1 MCGKSCC
8 RGPITRMGVGRVPV
22 AMPHRC
28 ANDCASCSATNGTQR
43 NTQKHRTKNHRQNQ
57 KRKNASSAATPPS
70 CDSSTAPRRWYKC
83 QHRQER
89 GRGAPTL
96 SPSTWRGGKQHL
108 ATNER
113 CIRRSSRSNQGNCVY
128 RKYARFRC
136 QPPREPYSGAQGEGI
151 RRDISLYTRLPCHE
165 ISPETA
171 P

>member
-8 RGPITRMGVGRVPV
+8 PGPITRTGVGRVPV

-43 NTQKHRTKNHRQNQ
+43 NTQKQRTKNHEQNQ

-89 GRGAPTL
+89 GRGGAGGRGDFFEGQIVCGV
-96 SPSTWRGGKQHL
+96 RGG
-108 ATNER
+108 APPP
-113 CIRRSSRSNQGNCVY
+113 
-128 RKYARFRC
+128 
-136 QPPREPYSGAQGEGI
+136 QPPQPPPRVKGEGEMPC
-151 RRDISLYTRLPCHE
+151 RNKRLLYPDSVFCYRDCFRI
-165 ISPETA
+165 
-171 P
+171 